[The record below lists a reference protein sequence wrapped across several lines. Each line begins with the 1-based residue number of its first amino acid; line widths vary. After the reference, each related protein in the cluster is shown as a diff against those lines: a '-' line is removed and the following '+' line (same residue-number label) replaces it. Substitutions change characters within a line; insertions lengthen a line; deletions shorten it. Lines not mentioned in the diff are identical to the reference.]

1 MNTKPKSGYET
12 TAGVSWFPRML
23 DKIRLNHQGELHP
36 DFHANLGLPVGAD
49 GFCCRFLR
57 VEYAALRTRVLAGGT
72 DEEILAWCYEHGRR
86 LDTYDLVIW
95 NAFVKKFG
103 WRDKA
108 TPVLE
113 RLKAQSGLAHRDDLV
128 TMLEY
133 MEVDEG
139 RKP

>member
-1 MNTKPKSGYET
+1 MG
-12 TAGVSWFPRML
+12 
-23 DKIRLNHQGELHP
+23 
-36 DFHANLGLPVGAD
+36 
-49 GFCCRFLR
+49 
-57 VEYAALRTRVLAGGT
+57 
-72 DEEILAWCYEHGRR
+72 GRR
-86 LDTYDLVIW
+86 LDTYDLVSW

-113 RLKAQSGLAHRDDLV
+113 RLKAQSAPSHRGDLV

-139 RKP
+139 RKS